1 MYISEGKRWNTE
13 VKANKKTSKLEEN
26 IIRDIEILEKRII
39 NEDKNQLD
47 EETHLKLKKMKE
59 NLEEIRYR
67 KIRRVNFK
75 SRACWSEGKKKGSEY
90 EKTV

>member
-1 MYISEGKRWNTE
+1 MKYCSESKQ
-13 VKANKKTSKLEEN
+13 KTSKLEEN

-47 EETHLKLKKMKE
+47 EETDLKVKKVKE

-67 KIRRVNFK
+67 KIRRVSFK
-75 SRACWSEGKKKGSEY
+75 SRACWSEGKKKGSAY
-90 EKTV
+90 

>member
-13 VKANKKTSKLEEN
+13 VKASKKTSKLEEN

-47 EETHLKLKKMKE
+47 EETDFKVKKVKE
-59 NLEEIRYR
+59 NIEEIRYR
-67 KIRRVNFK
+67 KIRRVNST
-75 SRACWSEGKKKGSEY
+75 SRACWSEGKKKCSEY
-90 EKTV
+90 